1 MQTRKLLAG
10 IAPVLLLVACAGN
23 PQSPAVTQ
31 SLTAAKANTQLG
43 IEYLRSG
50 DLERSRNRLERAIKM
65 APDYAPAHDAIAIL
79 YEQVGNHEAAEKHYR
94 KSLRMDA
101 GNAATR
107 NNYGQFLCKQGRY
120 DEAASE
126 FKQAAE
132 NAYYRTPW
140 VPLTNAGICLLGVPD
155 NAQAEVYLRQALAR
169 QPTYAPALLNM
180 GKISFA
186 GGDYLSARGYL
197 ERYQQVV
204 EHTAD
209 SLWLAIQTEYALKDH
224 AAWGNYALQLRR
236 DFPDSEQYLLMQEW
250 ENGRRTGD

>member
-1 MQTRKLLAG
+1 MLIKSLLAA
-10 IAPVLLLVACAGN
+10 IAPVVLVAACAGN
-23 PQSPAVTQ
+23 PQSPAVTK

-50 DLERSRNRLERAIKM
+50 DLERSRHRLERAISM
-65 APDYAPAHDAIAIL
+65 APNYAPAHDAIAIL
-79 YEQVGNHEAAEKHYR
+79 YEQVGDHAAAEKHYR
-94 KSLRMDA
+94 KSLRLDK

-120 DEAASE
+120 DEAESA
-126 FKQAAE
+126 FMKAAD

-155 NAQAEVYLRQALAR
+155 NARAETYLRQALAR

-186 GGDYLSARGYL
+186 AGDFLSARGYV

-204 EHTAD
+204 EHTPD

-224 AAWGNYALQLRR
+224 QAWGNYALQLKQN
-236 DFPDSEQYLLMQEW
+236 FPDSEQYLLLQEW
-250 ENGRRTGD
+250 ENGRRAGN

>member
-1 MQTRKLLAG
+1 MQIKSLLAA
-10 IAPVLLLVACAGN
+10 IAPVVLLVACAGN
-23 PQSPAVTQ
+23 PQSPTVTK
-31 SLTAAKANTQLG
+31 SLAAAKANTQLG

-50 DLERSRNRLERAIKM
+50 DLERSRHRLERAISM
-65 APDYAPAHDAIAIL
+65 APNHAPAHDAIAIL
-79 YEQVGNHEAAEKHYR
+79 YGQVGDHAAAEKHYR
-94 KSLRMDA
+94 KSLRLDA
-101 GNAATR
+101 SNAATR

-120 DEAASE
+120 DEAESA
-126 FKQAAE
+126 FKKAAD

-155 NAQAEVYLRQALAR
+155 NARAEAYLRQALAR

-186 GGDYLSARGYL
+186 AGDFLSARGYV

-224 AAWGNYALQLRR
+224 QAWGNYALQLKK
-236 DFPDSEQYLLMQEW
+236 DFPDSEQYLLLQEW
-250 ENGRRTGD
+250 ENGRRTGN

>member
-1 MQTRKLLAG
+1 MLIKSLLAA
-10 IAPVLLLVACAGN
+10 IAPVVLLAACAGN
-23 PQSPAVTQ
+23 PQTPAVTK
-31 SLTAAKANTQLG
+31 SLAAAKANTQLG

-50 DLERSRNRLERAIKM
+50 DLERSRNRLERAISM

-79 YEQVGNHEAAEKHYR
+79 YGQVGDYEAAEKHYR
-94 KSLRMDA
+94 KSLRLDP

-120 DEAASE
+120 DKAASA
-126 FKQAAE
+126 FKKAAD

-140 VPLTNAGICLLGVPD
+140 VPLTNAGICLMDVPD
-155 NAQAEVYLRQALAR
+155 NAQAELFFRQALAV

-186 GGDYLSARGYL
+186 GGDYLSARAYI

-204 EHTAD
+204 KHTAD
-209 SLWLAIQTEYALKDH
+209 SLWLAIQTEYALKDYQ
-224 AAWGNYALQLRR
+224 AWGNYALQLRR

-250 ENGRRTGD
+250 ENGRQAGN